1 MDESFFLFDQELTEK
16 NSMVST
22 IKLFRIE
29 RLIDEH
35 KYLEAI
41 EDLKLLL
48 MMICLRGYIKTQ

>member
-1 MDESFFLFDQELTEK
+1 
-16 NSMVST
+16 MVST

-48 MMICLRGYIKTQ
+48 MMIRLRGYIKTQ